1 MNISVQDP
9 LALLIYQ
16 NGTVQSP
23 LVEKSAKGNTNL
35 DAKQES
41 VVIGTPIPIVFCR
54 RLSNIGGVLVSPPAT
69 EGRFQN
75 DGTTNVLTVYYEL
88 VLSQGELPQIAVKDV
103 FQRACREGTWLQTYD
118 KRAGTW
124 SPGNATTVV
133 SGKTPWNAPSFCGTS
148 GRYEDMTMMSYQNTH
163 ADGDTTFDKQVHV
176 FVREGIKVTR
186 ILDSTLGASNNVVD
200 LALYLIDKSSR
211 LPSTL
216 IDNTEMLAAATFTNV
231 NGFFYNGVFK
241 ESTNLEDWLS
251 ETGANFLLRIT
262 DKNGKKA
269 FRPRLPTN
277 TNGTIKTTAITEV
290 FGFTEEH
297 LLSDGFEISYIP
309 ASERQDICA
318 LVLWRQ
324 QPDTDIG
331 LIRTAEIRFQ
341 GKAPNGAF
349 EQYDLSEYCT
359 SENHAV
365 KVGMYHVA
373 RKKFIT
379 HTVRIKV
386 RPSVFNSTLAI
397 GDIVRVRLRRETS
410 LDDVSFHDFLY
421 EVERIDKSLSGVV
434 TLDLT
439 HFPIND
445 SGQSLVALAVNAAT
459 GVGFT
464 MPTGKGTFTCDV
476 NSSSDNTN
484 LGNTGIN
491 YADYGANGFTVPAYN
506 QISYEPALGSD
517 LDLGG
522 SQPDHPINNNA
533 DPLDAAN
540 SATITDNRT
549 DTNPLAVGD
558 TLSVAPGCAGG
569 RVKWYR
575 RDKETNQRTLIQTET
590 LSSSSTASD
599 SMSYSLT
606 TEDIDHFIEAEKEC
620 PDSSDP
626 SGFGAVEELQ
636 ATPAIEPNTASYTHA
651 RFIYTKTATGLGSG
665 SSDINITGTTQWY
678 AITSSDSLALNPA
691 YGTPFVS
698 CTLLDGEPGLS
709 FRYPNPNYI
718 PWRST
723 VTLIQHT
730 FNCSGG
736 SITIGGIA
744 KNSNGSFGCPN
755 TIEPNLT
762 GGCQTNFTGDP
773 PSEAKWQIT
782 GSWEFSTD
790 GTNPV
795 QSGGQNLQWS
805 GRTADDGEGE
815 YT

>member
-590 LSSSSTASD
+590 LSASSTASD
-599 SMSYSLT
+599 TMTYSLT
-606 TEDIDHFIEAEKEC
+606 TEDMDHFIEAEKEC

-626 SGFGAVEELQ
+626 SGFGAVEELP
-636 ATPAIEPNTASYTHA
+636 ATPAIEPNTASYSHA
-651 RFIYTKTATGLGSG
+651 RFVYTKTATGLGYG
-665 SSDINITGTTQWY
+665 SPDTSVSGTTQWY

-691 YGTPFVS
+691 FGTPGVS
-698 CTLLDGEPGLS
+698 CTLLDGEPS
-709 FRYPNPNYI
+709 SNFRYPNPNYI
-718 PWRST
+718 PWRSS
-723 VTLIQHT
+723 VKLVQHT
-730 FNCSGG
+730 YGCTGG
-736 SITIGGIA
+736 SITIGGIG
-744 KNSNGSFGCPN
+744 KNVNTCP
-755 TIEPNLT
+755 TGIEPNLV
-762 GGCQTNFTGDP
+762 GGCQINFSGDT
-773 PSEAKWQIT
+773 PSETKWQIT